1 MTNLKIETGYFT
13 KNIGQ
18 ITMHSIDGNGK
29 KLYYVNYN
37 NRIHTVVKPEQI
49 KQFSPNKQDII
60 IS

>member
-1 MTNLKIETGYFT
+1 MTNLKIETEYFT

-37 NRIHTVVKPEQI
+37 NRIHTVKPEQI
-49 KQFSPNKQDII
+49 K
-60 IS
+60 